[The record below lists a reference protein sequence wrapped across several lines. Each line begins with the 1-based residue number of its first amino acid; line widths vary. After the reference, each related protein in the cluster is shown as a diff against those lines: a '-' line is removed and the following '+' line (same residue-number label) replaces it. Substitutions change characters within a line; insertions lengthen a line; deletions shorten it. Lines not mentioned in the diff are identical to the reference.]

1 MKETKKEGKEERKNI
16 KSGDDRKKK
25 ETKKEGKEEGREGG
39 KIEGE
44 KDVCCKPL
52 SEEEISNL
60 AEDIYRGSVFTDRH
74 VHNPED
80 VPMVF
85 MLLALI
91 EGETL
96 ERLRKDPPG
105 MIYEYMDKAGPMAIN
120 GMPMFLSL
128 RMANQ
133 EDAKKVFERVR
144 KIGEAVKGVK

>member
-16 KSGDDRKKK
+16 KSGDDRKKI
-25 ETKKEGKEEGREGG
+25 KKEDKKGREEGG

-52 SEEEISNL
+52 SEEEIGNL
-60 AEDIYRGSVFTDRH
+60 AEGIYRGSVFTDRH
-74 VHNPED
+74 VHNPGD
-80 VPMVF
+80 VSMVF
-85 MLLALI
+85 MPLALI

-128 RMANQ
+128 RMTNQ

-144 KIGEAVKGVK
+144 KIEEAVKGVK